1 MFCKECGTEVPD
13 DVKFCPKCGYNFT
26 QADGANSVTI
36 DSLVKRWDSYNG
48 EQKLI
53 RVIFICC
60 VGLFIMGFILALV
73 SPDANASS
81 VYSSS
86 DFGSFDEV
94 ADNAIVDSS
103 LDDEAYSSF
112 SAERIGFYG
121 SYYFF
126 RNFTTNF

>member
-26 QADGANSVTI
+26 QADSANSVTL

-60 VGLFIMGFILALV
+60 VGLFIMGFM

-81 VYSSS
+81 VFSSS

-94 ADNAIVDSS
+94 ADNAIVDPS
-103 LDDEAYSSF
+103 LDDGVYSSF
-112 SAERIGFYG
+112 SAEGIGFTE
-121 SYYFF
+121 STTYFQKL
-126 RNFTTNF
+126 

>member
-13 DVKFCPKCGYNFT
+13 DVKFCPKCGYNFS
-26 QADGANSVTI
+26 QADGTSSVTI

-53 RVIFICC
+53 RIIFICC

-86 DFGSFDEV
+86 NFGSFDEV
-94 ADNAIVDSS
+94 AVNAIVDSS
-103 LDDEAYSSF
+103 LDAGVYSSF
-112 SAERIGFYG
+112 SAEGISFFTEANIISRRI
-121 SYYFF
+121 
-126 RNFTTNF
+126 